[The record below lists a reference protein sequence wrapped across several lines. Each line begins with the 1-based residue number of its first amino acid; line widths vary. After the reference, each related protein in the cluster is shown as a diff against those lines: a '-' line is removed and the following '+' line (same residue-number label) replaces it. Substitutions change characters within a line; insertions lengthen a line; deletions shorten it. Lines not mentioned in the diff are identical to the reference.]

1 MKGHHGYDWVQVA
14 AGLSDHTSQAF
25 VVGVGEIPLKG
36 SRLNGVDRQNCEEHR
51 MAAERLF
58 VHSDD
63 GAARL
68 LHCCKGVCGRTLHSF
83 EPGFFWR
90 ESLGAGFGFSG
101 TASSWSTFDH
111 GNPF

>member
-1 MKGHHGYDWVQVA
+1 
-14 AGLSDHTSQAF
+14 
-25 VVGVGEIPLKG
+25 
-36 SRLNGVDRQNCEEHR
+36 

-68 LHCCKGVCGRTLHSF
+68 LYCCEGVCGRTFHTF
-83 EPGFFWR
+83 EPGFSR
-90 ESLGAGFGFSG
+90 CESLGSGLGFSG

-111 GNPF
+111 GNTF